1 MKESEHSSPSRRQSS
16 QHGPAASA
24 RGRIYR
30 TITAEGVTAFV
41 TRDIAAL
48 DFLLGIPME
57 AEQSIVQAGWAQQQA
72 LSSVD
77 EEAVPLTATGKWFE
91 KYVKTDDMGEFKDI
105 TEHEEELE
113 KPDSHDAKQSVVHL
127 SAPGRR
133 LDGDVATRV
142 QIPLSG
148 VLETKTRQRSIA
160 RQAAI
165 REWEMRVAHGLDFGD
180 QPLLDNRVFFSAAG
194 GYPMEVFSL
203 VRYEP
208 KKEEAARRRQKLE
221 ELGGGGSQ
229 FVIPER
235 DWRGT
240 SYRALL
246 PRVEKKNKSFNLL
259 LKQDKED
266 ETGPE
271 SDSDDVSTSSDES
284 DAYVPGFLDDPE
296 MVQGRHRH
304 VMIGDRV
311 TGCIVSSTI
320 QFVKPEELKADLNK
334 QFRERFDGW
343 EPPKV
348 CNALLVSTFIPTAS
362 LILTVYKQKQ
372 WKYIGAKV
380 IDGVYTLQDPTTE
393 HEDRSKE
400 ERRPRQN
407 SVSSH
412 TTSTMDAMDTIRMP
426 PSLTLSKIRGVK
438 QQALVAA
445 INANMEVSTVAL
457 ACVYFERLCL
467 DTRVDKSNRR
477 LSFAACLLLAAKINE
492 KNVRLDYET
501 RDDDEGKIARLQSLV
516 RPTKASGSMFASLL
530 EFFAHDWS
538 LSLKTVFAAEWG
550 VFVVSTLCGN
560 AIILFCVSLAQI
572 SDSRHLAFRYT
583 QRHLK

>member
-1 MKESEHSSPSRRQSS
+1 M
-16 QHGPAASA
+16 
-24 RGRIYR
+24 
-30 TITAEGVTAFV
+30 V

-57 AEQSIVQAGWAQQQA
+57 AEPNIVKSGWAQQQA
-72 LSSVD
+72 DEDLLPAQVSS
-77 EEAVPLTATGKWFE
+77 ATGKWFE
-91 KYVKTDDMGEFKDI
+91 KYIVTSKEQAGESK
-105 TEHEEELE
+105 EQNSQHEEELE
-113 KPDSHDAKQSVVHL
+113 KPNAAPAKNVVI
-127 SAPGRR
+127 PGRR
-133 LDGDVATRV
+133 LDGDDATRV

-148 VLETKTRQRSIA
+148 VLESKTRQRSIA

-165 REWEMRVAHGLDFGD
+165 REWEMRVAHGLDIGHE
-180 QPLLDNRVFFSAAG
+180 PLLDNRVFFSASE

-259 LKQDKED
+259 LGQHKHPQEHKED
-266 ETGPE
+266 DE
-271 SDSDDVSTSSDES
+271 SDRSDRVDDDDDESTSSDES

-296 MVQGRHRH
+296 MKQGRHRH

-311 TGCIVSSTI
+311 TGCCVSSTI

-343 EPPKV
+343 EPPK
-348 CNALLVSTFIPTAS
+348 S
-362 LILTVYKQKQ
+362 Q

-380 IDGVYTLQDPTTE
+380 IDGVYTLQDPTE
-393 HEDRSKE
+393 NEDHSKE
-400 ERRPRQN
+400 ERRPRQG
-407 SVSSH
+407 SISSH
-412 TTSTMDAMDTIRMP
+412 TASSTVDAMDTIRMP

-438 QQALVAA
+438 QVSTYRRFVVLSLCTIDDVLPSIVSCAFQQALVAA
-445 INANMEVSTVAL
+445 VNANMEVSTVAL

-467 DTRVDKSNRR
+467 GTQVDKSNRR
-477 LSFAACLLLAAKINE
+477 LAFAACLLLAAKINE
-492 KNVRLDYET
+492 KNVRLDIRTLE
-501 RDDDEGKIARLQSLV
+501 DEDEGKFAAGLHSLV
-516 RPTKASGSMFASLL
+516 KPTKASSSMFASLL

-550 VFVVSTLCGN
+550 VFVVGY
-560 AIILFCVSLAQI
+560 FCSFFSSFVIPLPRSFKCFLVFFRHL
-572 SDSRHLAFRYT
+572 DSRYIQH
-583 QRHLK
+583 RHKWRFISNE

>member
-1 MKESEHSSPSRRQSS
+1 M
-16 QHGPAASA
+16 
-24 RGRIYR
+24 
-30 TITAEGVTAFV
+30 V

-57 AEQSIVQAGWAQQQA
+57 AEPSIVQAGWTQKQA
-72 LSSVD
+72 HLSVAD
-77 EEAVPLTATGKWFE
+77 EGILPQITATGKWFE
-91 KYVKTDDMGEFKDI
+91 KFVKQQEEFKEH

-113 KPDSHDAKQSVVHL
+113 KPDSHDQRNSVVHL
-127 SAPGRR
+127 AAPGRR
-133 LDGDVATRV
+133 LDGDDATRV

-148 VLETKTRQRSIA
+148 VLESKTRQRSIA

-165 REWEMRVAHGLDFGD
+165 REWEMRVAHGLNFGD
-180 QPLLDNRVFFSAAG
+180 QPLLDNRCFFSAGG

-259 LKQDKED
+259 IVQHKQNEKED
-266 ETGPE
+266 ETG
-271 SDSDDVSTSSDES
+271 SDSESDDVSTSSDES

-304 VMIGDRV
+304 VMIGDCV
-311 TGCIVSSTI
+311 TGCFVSSTI

-348 CNALLVSTFIPTAS
+348 CNV
-362 LILTVYKQKQ
+362 
-372 WKYIGAKV
+372 
-380 IDGVYTLQDPTTE
+380 
-393 HEDRSKE
+393 
-400 ERRPRQN
+400 
-407 SVSSH
+407 
-412 TTSTMDAMDTIRMP
+412 
-426 PSLTLSKIRGVK
+426 
-438 QQALVAA
+438 
-445 INANMEVSTVAL
+445 
-457 ACVYFERLCL
+457 
-467 DTRVDKSNRR
+467 TRIV
-477 LSFAACLLLAAKINE
+477 C
-492 KNVRLDYET
+492 
-501 RDDDEGKIARLQSLV
+501 
-516 RPTKASGSMFASLL
+516 
-530 EFFAHDWS
+530 
-538 LSLKTVFAAEWG
+538 
-550 VFVVSTLCGN
+550 C
-560 AIILFCVSLAQI
+560 
-572 SDSRHLAFRYT
+572 
-583 QRHLK
+583 